1 MCPHTTIYVS
11 RDGQVQVLD
20 KRPRKKGG
28 VSRSGGKEAGKG
40 GGGGQAAKEG
50 GVSRSEGGGQDDQA
64 LLREIVK
71 VFQKF
76 DKDGR

>member
-40 GGGGQAAKEG
+40 GGGGQAAK
-50 GVSRSEGGGQDDQA
+50 
-64 LLREIVK
+64 
-71 VFQKF
+71 
-76 DKDGR
+76 